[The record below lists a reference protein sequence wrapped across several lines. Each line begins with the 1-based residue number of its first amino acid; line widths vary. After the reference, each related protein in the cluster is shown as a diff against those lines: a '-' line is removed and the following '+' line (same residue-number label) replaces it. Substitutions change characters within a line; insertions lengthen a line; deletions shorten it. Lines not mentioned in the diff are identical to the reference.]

1 MIRRDTSGNTMLG
14 DRRLLSDSVPDIIKK
29 TEFSNY
35 NNFILTFYKN
45 PPAPGHALCPLVHTC
60 MTQHLSHVHCG

>member
-14 DRRLLSDSVPDIIKK
+14 DKQLLSDSVPDIIKK

-35 NNFILTFYKN
+35 NKFILTFYN
-45 PPAPGHALCPLVHTC
+45 IHQHQVMPCVPC
-60 MTQHLSHVHCG
+60 MTQHLSHVYCGC